1 MPNFRKIFS
10 KLFMDRE
17 LIDVNTYFLA
27 NLFVCFWKLF
37 TYSDFIIKYD
47 KIFAVCQN
55 FNKRNIVDWL
65 F

>member
-1 MPNFRKIFS
+1 
-10 KLFMDRE
+10 MDRE